1 MQVMVWFYNHVETLG
16 RLMRKVIS
24 EKRREEGQDGDE
36 DDKVS
41 SCELYNVRTVDALG
55 CG

>member
-1 MQVMVWFYNHVETLG
+1 MEVMVWFYNHSDTLG

-24 EKRREEGQDGDE
+24 EKRREEGQGSDK

-41 SCELYNVRTVDALG
+41 SCELYNLKTLDVLG